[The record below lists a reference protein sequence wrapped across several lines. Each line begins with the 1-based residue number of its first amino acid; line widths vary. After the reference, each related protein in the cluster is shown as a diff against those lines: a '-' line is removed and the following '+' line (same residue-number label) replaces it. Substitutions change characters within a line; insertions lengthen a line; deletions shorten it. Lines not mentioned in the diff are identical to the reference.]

1 MGEDKSSMGNRCCA
15 DKDGDVKPATSTNQ
29 APVLHQPP
37 PSEGAP
43 DISRLPRCQAD
54 SAALE
59 AWRNVPHLQFQALL
73 AATTSTRP
81 VYSADWRRRNALVNC
96 FALVCKDWWQ
106 AVAPAEGSVND
117 NRLQRRIRLT
127 KTVTAAEMR
136 PWWTTLD
143 ATNTNIDDAVIIA
156 LAEHCPALTD
166 ISVDNCKYLTNS
178 AIIAL
183 AEHCPTLISVD
194 VSNCKNLTDAAIIAL
209 AEHCLVLTRI
219 SVISC
224 TNLTDAA
231 IIGLAE
237 RCPALTNVDVRYC
250 WNLTDAAIIA
260 LAEHCPALTEI
271 NVRHCRNLT
280 DAAIIGLAER
290 CPALTYVG
298 VRPCHQ
304 MTNAV

>member
-59 AWRNVPHLQFQALL
+59 GWRNVPHLQFQALL

-166 ISVDNCKYLTNS
+166 ISVGNCISLTDAAIIALADRCPALTRISVDNCKYLTNA

-194 VSNCKNLTDAAIIAL
+194 VSNCK
-209 AEHCLVLTRI
+209 
-219 SVISC
+219 
-224 TNLTDAA
+224 
-231 IIGLAE
+231 
-237 RCPALTNVDVRYC
+237 
-250 WNLTDAAIIA
+250 NLTDAAIIA